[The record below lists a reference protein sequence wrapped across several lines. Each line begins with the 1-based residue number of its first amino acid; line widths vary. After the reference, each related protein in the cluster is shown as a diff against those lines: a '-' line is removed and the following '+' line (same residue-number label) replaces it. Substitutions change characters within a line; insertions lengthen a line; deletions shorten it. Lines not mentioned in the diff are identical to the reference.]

1 MLVMLLPSPLGA
13 VPPPTI
19 RWGSPRALSLH
30 RTPPPVDG
38 MTGDMTHYDVLQIP
52 ENASP
57 ELINKQ
63 WKKLSLKHHPDRD
76 GDPTEMVKVN
86 TAKDVLS
93 DANARMTYD
102 RKLQRERQARE
113 AAAMEAAARGSEDLE
128 AVEMEAV
135 TEMAVG

>member
-1 MLVMLLPSPLGA
+1 
-13 VPPPTI
+13 
-19 RWGSPRALSLH
+19 
-30 RTPPPVDG
+30 
-38 MTGDMTHYDVLQIP
+38 MTDDMTHYDVLQIP
-52 ENASP
+52 ENAST

-113 AAAMEAAARGSEDLE
+113 AAAMEAAA
-128 AVEMEAV
+128 MEAAAK
-135 TEMAVG
+135 EAEEAAARKRGAPPCMRAVLCT

>member
-1 MLVMLLPSPLGA
+1 M
-13 VPPPTI
+13 T
-19 RWGSPRALSLH
+19 
-30 RTPPPVDG
+30 DG
-38 MTGDMTHYDVLQIP
+38 MTHYDVLQIP
-52 ENASP
+52 ENVSP

-93 DANARMTYD
+93 DTNARMTYD

-113 AAAMEAAARGSEDLE
+113 AAAMEAAAKEAEEAAARKRGAPPSCMR
-128 AVEMEAV
+128 AVLC
-135 TEMAVG
+135 T